1 MLFVGCILCI
11 VWLML
16 FVGWILCIVNV
27 NRCAE
32 RTLRVCYR
40 WGGFYVPFVD
50 VIGWVDFM
58 YRSSML
64 LVGWILYVPFGR
76 CYRLSGFLMH
86 RLVDVIC
93 RMHFMHR

>member
-1 MLFVGCILCI
+1 MYRLLDAFYAS
-11 VWLML
+11 LM
-16 FVGWILCIVNV
+16 FIGA
-27 NRCAE
+27 RSAP
-32 RTLRVCYR
+32 Y
-40 WGGFYVPFVD
+40 GY
-50 VIGWVDFM
+50 VIGGVDFM

-64 LVGWILYVPFGR
+64 LVGWIFYAPFGR